1 MARALV
7 LRELCFRSAR
17 GQAGTEADRFD
28 PLCQHYL
35 IERDGQAQATFRVMV
50 FATGAGLADSYA
62 AQFYDLGRLA
72 AYRFAVLELGRF
84 CLHPKASHP
93 ADTLRLAWA
102 ALTGL
107 VDAHGVR
114 LLIGCTSFQGADPI
128 RHAAALALLRAYPAP
143 DALLPGPRANVIPL
157 PESPPDSPPDSAG
170 PIPLPP
176 LLRSYLAMGGWVSNH
191 AVLDPDLDTLHVFT
205 GLEVDRIPA
214 PRARALRALA
224 AELPE
229 SAVMGQA

>member
-1 MARALV
+1 MARALA
-7 LRELCFRSAR
+7 LRQVCFRSAR
-17 GQAGTEADRFD
+17 GQAGPEADRFD
-28 PLCQHYL
+28 PVCQHYL
-35 IERDGQAQATFRVMV
+35 IESDGQPQATFRVMV
-50 FATGAGLADSYA
+50 FSNGAGLDRSYA
-62 AQFYDLGRLA
+62 AQFYDLARLA
-72 AYRFAVLELGRF
+72 AYPAPVLELGRF

-102 ALTGL
+102 ALTRL

-114 LLIGCTSFQGADPI
+114 LLVGCTSFEGADPT

-157 PESPPDSPPDSAG
+157 PESPPDFAG
-170 PIPLPP
+170 SVSLPP
-176 LLRSYLAMGGWVSNH
+176 LLRSYLAMGGWVSSH

-214 PRARALRALA
+214 ARARALRALA

-229 SAVMGQA
+229 AAVMGQA